1 MSNPMSNNPNQK
13 RSKGRRKVE
22 MKKMSNGSNL
32 QVTFSKRR
40 SGLFKKAS
48 ELCTLC
54 GAEVALIVFSPAD
67 KAFSFGHPSVG
78 EIIDKYKMRCPPYN
92 QDLGTI
98 QFIEAHRNSNVRELN
113 ALLTN
118 INADLETEKKCSDE
132 LNQQCKVVQEQ
143 CWWATPIQEM
153 NNPEQLDQL
162 KLALENLKKNVLN
175 HVEKQLSIQG
185 AAANNTPPQ
194 FFAGGSSSSSNNNL
208 QLSQLFPAPPPSQVF
223 PVRQPHQMLHN
234 QPMMMPNH
242 LFDGA
247 GMMHHSTF
255 SNNNIDRFGPPSRL
269 F

>member
-1 MSNPMSNNPNQK
+1 MSNPVSITDQK

-22 MKKMSNGSNL
+22 MKKMTNGSNL

-78 EIIDKYKMRCPPYN
+78 AIIDKYKMRCPQYN
-92 QDLGTI
+92 QDVGTM

-113 ALLTN
+113 ALLTS

-132 LNQQCKVVQEQ
+132 LNQQRKVVQEQ

-153 NNPEQLDQL
+153 KNHEQLDQL
-162 KLALENLKKNVLN
+162 KLALENLKKDVVG
-175 HVEKQLSIQG
+175 HVEKQLSNQG
-185 AAANNTPPQ
+185 GAANNPQSQ
-194 FFAGGSSSSSNNNL
+194 FFAGASSSSNNNL
-208 QLSQLFPAPPPSQVF
+208 QLFQAPPPSQVF
-223 PVRQPHQMLHN
+223 PVHQPHQMIHN
-234 QPMMMPNH
+234 QPMMMPNPH
-242 LFDGA
+242 FDAA
-247 GMMHHSTF
+247 GMMHHPTF
-255 SNNNIDRFGPPSRL
+255 INNNMNGFGPVNGL
-269 F
+269 Y

>member
-1 MSNPMSNNPNQK
+1 MSNPTPNSNPK
-13 RSKGRRKVE
+13 KSKGRRKVE
-22 MKKMSNGSNL
+22 MKKMTNGSNL

-54 GAEVALIVFSPAD
+54 GAEVALIVFSPAH

-78 EIIDKYKMRCPPYN
+78 AIIDKYKMRCPQYN
-92 QDLGTI
+92 QDIGTM

-132 LNQQCKVVQEQ
+132 LNQQRKVLQEQ

-162 KLALENLKKNVLN
+162 KLALKNLKKDVLG
-175 HVEKQLSIQG
+175 HVEKQLSNQG
-185 AAANNTPPQ
+185 GAANNPQSQ
-194 FFAGGSSSSSNNNL
+194 FFAGGSSSSNNNL

-223 PVRQPHQMLHN
+223 PVHQPHQMLHN

-242 LFDGA
+242 LFDGS
-247 GMMHHSTF
+247 GMMHHPTF
-255 SNNNIDRFGPPSRL
+255 NNMDGFGPASRIY
-269 F
+269 